1 MDDDVLDGQQ
11 PGKREERRGREGLAV
26 SHAKRREEGGR
37 ERGRDAASSSSLS
50 RKLPRA
56 LKYDVVG
63 GDFSRVPH
71 VRGRPARRPHS
82 SQRAGQTTVVGRRA
96 GEEVYDRPPHRL

>member
-63 GDFSRVPH
+63 GDFSRVSRVVSP
-71 VRGRPARRPHS
+71 RGGRIPPSEPARLLS
-82 SQRAGQTTVVGRRA
+82 SGRRR
-96 GEEVYDRPPHRL
+96 GL

>member
-11 PGKREERRGREGLAV
+11 PEKREEVVRGAGRAWQPAIPKEG
-26 SHAKRREEGGR
+26 KKE
-37 ERGRDAASSSSLS
+37 AASSSSLS

-63 GDFSRVPH
+63 GDFSRVSH
-71 VRGRPARRPHS
+71 VA
-82 SQRAGQTTVVGRRA
+82 A
-96 GEEVYDRPPHRL
+96 